1 MGKIFKTQKLTTF
14 SEALILVVGVGIIL
28 GAVAWFAPGLRVTAS
43 KALSG
48 LDINSDKLDNVTKG
62 EKLPLPS
69 KTVSSKA
76 ASKGLIRIAEYAWN
90 GNSGMIVANGGPRT
104 TEGSLMEHAG
114 LNLEIVRQDMVGGL
128 RDMQIAF
135 IDEFANGKQYPENEK
150 SAIAVS
156 IMGDGVP
163 FYISTTQERI
173 DKTYGKDKFHV
184 QNIAA
189 IGLSYGED
197 KLIGPRDWK
206 DNPQTMRGAV
216 ISSVIGDGDWVV
228 ACNYAFANKI
238 NVNPDPTTYD
248 ANAVNFVPSPNDDYI
263 ESVKDL
269 IKSQKTGFT
278 VPLKEVVDGKLTG
291 KTIDHKIDGATT
303 WTPGDKMAFDA
314 LTGFTDVVSTKQ
326 FVNQM
331 ATSIIIVKEWAVQ
344 HEKEV
349 VALLK
354 QTFEANNQIKLY
366 DEWAVKA
373 SECVAATY
381 GMDENGKPL
390 GELGQ
395 PKYWYDMFKGQ
406 KGSKNGLDYNIGG
419 TRVFNYAD
427 AMQYF
432 GLSDGKN
439 RYKSVY
445 NQVSTYLTDLN
456 PCDFNNTCKS
466 GVVAYDDAVNL
477 YFMKSITDIDAGVA
491 EKQDYSKNKTE
502 VLASGHWNINFATGS
517 ATIQG
522 STKDLEEIYNLLMQ
536 AEQTKLSI
544 VGHTDNVGNPNQ
556 NLTLSN
562 SRANSVVKYLTER
575 GVSPE
580 RFQLVDGRG
589 QNEPIGDNSTN
600 AGRAKNRRVD
610 ITLLN

>member
-291 KTIDHKIDGATT
+291 KTIDHKIDGA
-303 WTPGDKMAFDA
+303 
-314 LTGFTDVVSTKQ
+314 
-326 FVNQM
+326 
-331 ATSIIIVKEWAVQ
+331 SIV
-344 HEKEV
+344 
-349 VALLK
+349 
-354 QTFEANNQIKLY
+354 T
-366 DEWAVKA
+366 
-373 SECVAATY
+373 
-381 GMDENGKPL
+381 GKP
-390 GELGQ
+390 
-395 PKYWYDMFKGQ
+395 
-406 KGSKNGLDYNIGG
+406 
-419 TRVFNYAD
+419 VF
-427 AMQYF
+427 
-432 GLSDGKN
+432 
-439 RYKSVY
+439 
-445 NQVSTYLTDLN
+445 
-456 PCDFNNTCKS
+456 
-466 GVVAYDDAVNL
+466 
-477 YFMKSITDIDAGVA
+477 
-491 EKQDYSKNKTE
+491 
-502 VLASGHWNINFATGS
+502 
-517 ATIQG
+517 
-522 STKDLEEIYNLLMQ
+522 
-536 AEQTKLSI
+536 
-544 VGHTDNVGNPNQ
+544 
-556 NLTLSN
+556 
-562 SRANSVVKYLTER
+562 
-575 GVSPE
+575 
-580 RFQLVDGRG
+580 
-589 QNEPIGDNSTN
+589 
-600 AGRAKNRRVD
+600 
-610 ITLLN
+610 